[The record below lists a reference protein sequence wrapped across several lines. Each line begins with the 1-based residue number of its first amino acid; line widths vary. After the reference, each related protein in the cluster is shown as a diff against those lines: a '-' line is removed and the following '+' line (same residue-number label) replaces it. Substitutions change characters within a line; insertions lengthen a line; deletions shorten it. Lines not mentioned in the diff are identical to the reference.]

1 LEQLEEHDDVTLE
14 WHSFELH
21 PAGTPPISP
30 ERLARIMASRPLL
43 QKRAREQYGL
53 EMNPGPVGANSR
65 PALVL
70 EKYAQTQG
78 QGKAAAFHV
87 AAMRAYWEQ
96 GKDIGDSEVLRSVAE
111 AVSLNT
117 KDFELILA
125 SEGFNEQVDADIE
138 MAHEYGLTGVPALIF
153 ADHYLV
159 IGAQPYQMLKRV
171 VEQVI
176 ADEKGGEGEQ
186 AE

>member
-1 LEQLEEHDDVTLE
+1 MEQLEEHYDVAIE

-21 PAGTPPISP
+21 PAGSPPISP
-30 ERLARIMASRPLL
+30 ERQARIQAGRPLL

-53 EMNPGPVGANSR
+53 EMNPGPLETDSR

-78 QGKAAAFHV
+78 KGATFHV

-96 GKDIGDSEVLRSVAE
+96 GQAIGDTAVLRAIAGEVG
-111 AVSLNT
+111 LNT
-117 KDFELILA
+117 KDFEQILT

-138 MAHEYGLTGVPALIF
+138 MAREYGLTGVPALIF

-159 IGAQPYQMLKRV
+159 TGAQPYQVLKQIVERV
-171 VEQVI
+171 IDE
-176 ADEKGGEGEQ
+176 EKGR
-186 AE
+186 